1 VSIRKRVIPVLLLR
15 KGSLIKTFQFK
26 KEKYVG
32 DPINAVRIF
41 NEKQCNELMLI
52 DIDATRLR
60 QEPNY
65 EQIEKITSECF
76 MPVTYGGGISNVNQI
91 KKLLQCGV
99 EKVLINAAAL
109 SSLEIIREGSKKFGS
124 SSIIAGI
131 DIKRNFWNKEGVY
144 NYVTQK
150 TLAVDPLLYAKQ
162 LTQAGAGE
170 LLLYD
175 VDRDGMQVGYNLALL
190 EKIASSVSVPVIIC
204 GGAHTIED
212 FKLAVKA
219 GASAV
224 AAGSYFV
231 FNGPHQA
238 VLINYLNNQE
248 LYYF

>member
-1 VSIRKRVIPVLLLR
+1 LV
-15 KGSLIKTFQFK
+15 KTFQFK

-41 NEKQCNELMLI
+41 NEKQCNELLLI
-52 DIDATRLR
+52 DIDATRLKR
-60 QEPNY
+60 EPNY
-65 EQIEKITSECF
+65 EQIEQITSECF
-76 MPVTYGGGISNVNQI
+76 MPVTYGGGISNVDQI

-99 EKVLINAAAL
+99 EKVLINSAAL
-109 SSLEIIREGSKKFGS
+109 TSLELIREGSKKFGS

-144 NYVTQK
+144 NYLTQK
-150 TLAVDPLLYAKQ
+150 TVSIDPLLYAKQ
-162 LTQAGAGE
+162 LTEAGAGE
-170 LLLYD
+170 ILLYD

>member
-1 VSIRKRVIPVLLLR
+1 MSIRKRVIPVLLLR
-15 KGSLIKTFQFK
+15 KGSLVKTFQFK

-41 NEKQCNELMLI
+41 NEKQCNELLLI
-52 DIDATRLR
+52 DIDATRLKR
-60 QEPNY
+60 EPNY
-65 EQIEKITSECF
+65 EQIEQITSECF
-76 MPVTYGGGISNVNQI
+76 MPVTYGGGISNVDQI

-99 EKVLINAAAL
+99 EKVLINSAAL
-109 SSLEIIREGSKKFGS
+109 TSLELIREGSKKFGS

-144 NYVTQK
+144 NYLTQK
-150 TLAVDPLLYAKQ
+150 TVSIDPLLYAKQ
-162 LTQAGAGE
+162 LTEAGAGE
-170 LLLYD
+170 ILLYD